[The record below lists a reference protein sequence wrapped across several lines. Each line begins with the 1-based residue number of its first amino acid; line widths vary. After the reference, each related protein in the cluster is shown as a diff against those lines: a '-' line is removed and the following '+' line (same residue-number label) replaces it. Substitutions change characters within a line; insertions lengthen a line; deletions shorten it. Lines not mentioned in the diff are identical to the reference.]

1 MALVLVRVREPE
13 LELVLGQAL
22 VLAQVLVLAPE
33 LALAPRTLRLANRST

>member
-22 VLAQVLVLAPE
+22 VLVLAQVLAPE
-33 LALAPRTLRLANRST
+33 LALAPRTLRLANRLT